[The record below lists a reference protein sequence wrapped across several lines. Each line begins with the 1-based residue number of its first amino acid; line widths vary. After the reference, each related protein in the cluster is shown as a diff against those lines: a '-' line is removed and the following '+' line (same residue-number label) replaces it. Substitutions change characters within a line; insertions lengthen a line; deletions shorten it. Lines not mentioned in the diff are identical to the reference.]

1 MIEYILIL
9 FFTIDPLHEDRRY
22 YEIYHFLGQ
31 DQTCMLLDKD
41 ISLYKVS
48 SDNFAID
55 SQCIKFINDL
65 PKKRKRKVYDSYGKY
80 YGTLESNGKYY
91 DKYGKILGTIDE
103 KGRVFTPYG
112 KYKGS
117 VYQGLFK

>member
-1 MIEYILIL
+1 MIEYIFIL
-9 FFTIDPLHEDRRY
+9 FFTIEPLQEERRY

-31 DQTCMLLDKD
+31 DQNCMLIDRD

-48 SDNFAID
+48 TENFKID
-55 SQCIKFINDL
+55 SQCIKFINSK
-65 PKKRKRKVYDSYGKY
+65 PKKEKRRVYDDYGKY
-80 YGTLESNGKYY
+80 HGTLESSGKYY
-91 DKYGKILGTIDE
+91 DPYGKLLGTVDK
-103 KGRVFTPYG
+103 KGRVFSPYG